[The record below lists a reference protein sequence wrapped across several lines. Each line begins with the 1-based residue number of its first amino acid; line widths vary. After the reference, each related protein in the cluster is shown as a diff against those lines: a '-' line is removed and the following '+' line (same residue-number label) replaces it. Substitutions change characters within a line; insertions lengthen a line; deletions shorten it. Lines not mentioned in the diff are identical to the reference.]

1 MGDAFELNVHLANNR
16 FKAEGFCFYTFED
29 VEEAIFDEK
38 LRITF
43 GDFENNEIKALEIGK
58 TVSKYLKDED
68 FTINWDETINS
79 QIEINPFK
87 WDKLYDGD
95 KEFEIEGAYDVFTAN
110 QVLK

>member
-1 MGDAFELNVHLANNR
+1 MLFRSKVIEDAV
-16 FKAEGFCFYTFED
+16 
-29 VEEAIFDEK
+29 K
-38 LRITF
+38 LGADSI
-43 GDFENNEIKALEIGK
+43 NISK